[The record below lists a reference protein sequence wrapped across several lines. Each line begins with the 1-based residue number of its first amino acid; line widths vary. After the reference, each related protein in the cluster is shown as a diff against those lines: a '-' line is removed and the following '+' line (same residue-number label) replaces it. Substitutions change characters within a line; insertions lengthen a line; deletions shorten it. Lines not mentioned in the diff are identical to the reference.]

1 MRVRSFPIPLRCRA
15 KFSDRALPSP
25 DSNSFVFIDPRE
37 RREQPQVGESQISL
51 FGGCNFSSAR
61 ALLGMAPVV
70 CLGVQSKLGRG
81 GVQELRTHGART
93 QNDQLV
99 FGYRSRLKTIIWLAV
114 LLRNP
119 PSQLVRFV
127 DKRRVYEHFGQKAV
141 TQRICAGARFSRPR
155 ARTGTPHRIAAIC
168 GDLLV

>member
-1 MRVRSFPIPLRCRA
+1 MPLHCRA

-70 CLGVQSKLGRG
+70 CLDVRSKLG
-81 GVQELRTHGART
+81 
-93 QNDQLV
+93 
-99 FGYRSRLKTIIWLAV
+99 
-114 LLRNP
+114 
-119 PSQLVRFV
+119 
-127 DKRRVYEHFGQKAV
+127 
-141 TQRICAGARFSRPR
+141 
-155 ARTGTPHRIAAIC
+155 
-168 GDLLV
+168 

>member
-1 MRVRSFPIPLRCRA
+1 
-15 KFSDRALPSP
+15 
-25 DSNSFVFIDPRE
+25 
-37 RREQPQVGESQISL
+37 
-51 FGGCNFSSAR
+51 
-61 ALLGMAPVV
+61 MAPIV
-70 CLGVQSKLGRG
+70 CLGVRSKLGQG

-93 QNDQLV
+93 QNDQIG

-119 PSQLVRFV
+119 SSPLVRFR

-141 TQRICAGARFSRPR
+141 MQRICAGARFSRPR
-155 ARTGTPHRIAAIC
+155 ARTCTPHRIAAIC